1 MPRGARVVASDSP
14 SSRHAVMHAARL
26 RRGED
31 IARVRS
37 HGVAHSDALFS
48 LRALP
53 SDLPSVRI
61 AVAAS
66 RAVGGAVERNRA
78 RRRVREAL
86 RVALG
91 ARPAAGRG
99 ADVLVMVRPAALGA
113 PVLEVRRA
121 LERGLD
127 RVLR

>member
-14 SSRHAVMHAARL
+14 SSRQTVMHAARL

-37 HGVAHSDALFS
+37 HGVSRNDALFS

-53 SDLPSVRI
+53 SDLPSVRV

-91 ARPAAGRG
+91 ARPAGTRG
-99 ADVLVMVRPAALGA
+99 ADILLMVRPAALAA
-113 PVLEVRRA
+113 PAAALRDA
-121 LERGLD
+121 LERELD

>member
-1 MPRGARVVASDSP
+1 
-14 SSRHAVMHAARL
+14 MHAARL

-31 IARVRS
+31 IARVRAE
-37 HGVAHSDALFS
+37 GVARTDRLFS

-53 SDLPSVRI
+53 NDQPTVRV

-66 RAVGGAVERNRA
+66 RAVGGAVKRSRA

-86 RVALG
+86 RIALDARPSATVG
-91 ARPAAGRG
+91 ADLVVTARPAALDAPTAELRG
-99 ADVLVMVRPAALGA
+99 AIVR
-113 PVLEVRRA
+113 E
-121 LERGLD
+121 LD